1 MKLFKKLASFI
12 LAFAMVMAIAMPSVV
27 MAVDGE
33 YTITITPTT
42 SDHTYEAYQIFAG
55 DLSDGKLS
63 NIKWGS
69 GVTEAG
75 KTALLS
81 EYKAKDAADLA
92 EKLSSLKKSEDIKS
106 FAKEVNQYL
115 QSPKSAK
122 AEGNTA
128 TITVDKAGYYLI
140 KDKDNSLGGKDG
152 TYTEF
157 ILKVVKSQTV
167 TPKSSKPTSEK
178 KVKDINDSEGTDMTN
193 WQDSADWDIGDRVPF
208 QLKGT
213 VAADYD
219 KYKVYKMTFHDH
231 ESTGLTFDEKSVKV
245 YVDGTKVTD
254 NSTYEVVTKGLTD
267 GCTFEVKFANL
278 KKVPGVKADSVITVE
293 YESVLN
299 GNAVIG
305 SVGNPNTMHM
315 EFSNNPNDEQGG
327 ETGKT
332 PDDTVIVFTYKTII
346 NKVDPKGNA
355 LEGAKFKLEKR
366 VGVGDNWKEID
377 VFKDESTTTKF
388 TFKGLDD
395 GVYRLTETKT
405 PKGYNTMNPN
415 PLYFTI
421 SATHEI
427 NAVKPKLTEL
437 IGDASKDLKGN
448 PQTGDVTFDSNT
460 ENGSLTTN
468 IVNKSG
474 SQLPETG
481 GMGTTVLYAAGTL
494 MILAAAA
501 FLVMK
506 KKAESK

>member
-27 MAVDGE
+27 MAADN

-42 SDHTYEAYQIFAG
+42 SDHTYEAYQIFE
-55 DLSDGKLS
+55 GKLS
-63 NIKWGS
+63 NDKLSDIKWGNAI
-69 GVTEAG
+69 TEKG
-75 KTALLS
+75 KTELLN

-92 EKLSSLKKSEDIKS
+92 EKLSEFAIESEEIKA
-106 FAKEVNQYL
+106 FAKKASKYL
-115 QSPKSAK
+115 QNPTTAQ

-128 TITVDKAGYYLI
+128 TITVNKAGYYLI
-140 KDKDNSLGGKDG
+140 KDQDASLDKKDE

-157 ILKVVKSQTV
+157 ILKVVKNQTV
-167 TPKSSKPTSEK
+167 APKSSKPTSEK
-178 KVKDINDSEGTDMTN
+178 KVKDINDSEGTTMTD
-193 WQDSADWDIGDRVPF
+193 WQDSADWDIGDVVPF

-219 KYKVYKMTFHDH
+219 NYKVYKMTFHDH
-231 ESTGLTFDEKSVKV
+231 QSTGLTFDEASVKV
-245 YVDGTKVTD
+245 YVNGKLVEDKTK
-254 NSTYEVVTKGLTD
+254 YEVVTEGLEA
-267 GCTFEVKFANL
+267 GCTFEVKFADL
-278 KKVPGVKADSVITVE
+278 KQIPGVTAGSTITVE

-299 GNAVIG
+299 GNAEIG
-305 SVGNPNTMHM
+305 SQGNPNIMYM

-332 PDDTVIVFTYKTII
+332 PEDKVIVFTYKTVI
-346 NKVDPKGNA
+346 NKVDPDRNA
-355 LEGAKFKLEKR
+355 LKGAEFKLEKK
-366 VGVGDNWKEID
+366 VGENDWVEKAVVKNDAG
-377 VFKDESTTTKF
+377 TTF

-395 GVYRLTETKT
+395 GVYRLEETKT
-405 PKGYNTMNPN
+405 PEGYNTMNPN
-415 PLYFTI
+415 PLEFTI
-421 SATHEI
+421 SATHD
-427 NAVKPKLTEL
+427 VT
-437 IGDASKDLKGN
+437 GDN
-448 PQTGDVTFDSNT
+448 PQLLTLSGIAETGDVTFVHNLVD
-460 ENGSLTTN
+460 GSLTTD

-474 SQLPETG
+474 SELPETG

>member
-27 MAVDGE
+27 MAADN

-42 SDHTYEAYQIFAG
+42 SDHTYEAYQIFE
-55 DLSDGKLS
+55 GKLS
-63 NIKWGS
+63 NDKLSDIKWGNAI
-69 GVTEAG
+69 TEEG
-75 KTALLS
+75 KTTLLN
-81 EYKAKDAADLA
+81 EYNAKDAADLA
-92 EKLSSLKKSEDIKS
+92 EKLSKFASKSEQIKA
-106 FAKEVNQYL
+106 FAKKVSQYL
-115 QSPKSAK
+115 QNPTSAK

-140 KDKDNSLGGKDG
+140 KDKDKSLGENDE

-157 ILKVVKSQTV
+157 ILKVVKNQTV
-167 TPKSSKPTSEK
+167 APKSNKPTSEK
-178 KVKDINDSEGTDMTN
+178 KVKDINDSEGTTMTD
-193 WQDSADWDIGDRVPF
+193 WQDSADWDIGDKVPF

-219 KYKVYKMTFHDH
+219 NYKVYKMTFHDH
-231 ESTGLTFDEKSVKV
+231 ESTGLTFNKDSVKV
-245 YVDGTKVTD
+245 YVDGKQVTD
-254 NSTYEVVTKGLTD
+254 TSKYEVVTEGLKD
-267 GCTFEVKFANL
+267 GCTFEVKFADL
-278 KKVPGVKADSVITVE
+278 KQISSVKAGSVITVE
-293 YESVLN
+293 YESELN
-299 GNAVIG
+299 ENAVIG
-305 SVGNPNTMHM
+305 SEGNPNTMHM

-332 PDDTVIVFTYKTII
+332 PDDKVIVFTYKTII
-346 NKVDPKGNA
+346 NKVDPEGNA
-355 LEGAKFKLEKR
+355 LKGAEFKLEKK
-366 VGVGDNWKEID
+366 VGDGDNWVEKAVVKNDAGTI
-377 VFKDESTTTKF
+377 F
-388 TFKGLDD
+388 TFTGLDD

-405 PKGYNTMNPN
+405 PGGYNTMNPN
-415 PLYFTI
+415 PLEFTI
-421 SATHEI
+421 SATHDVTAA
-427 NAVKPKLTEL
+427 NPQLLTL
-437 IGDASKDLKGN
+437 NGN
-448 PQTGDVTFDSNT
+448 PKSGDVTFNSSL

-474 SQLPETG
+474 SSLPETG